1 MKKTMKRLQ
10 LLPFAIVVL
19 CLCACSSGGSD
30 THDTPN
36 PPHQPTR
43 FPISISTSLVS
54 RVSDTGFDHADC
66 IGLFVVN
73 HNADGSAATLL
84 AKGNYVDN
92 MRFTYSGTWTPDTPI
107 YWDDETTHA
116 DFYLYYP
123 YQSGIADVTTM
134 PVTVRSDQSTVDNY
148 KASEIV
154 AGSTFN
160 VAPTAQ
166 AVAITAHHLMSQ
178 LVIRVAAG
186 NGFTTEKLVAAQ
198 VAVKVNGVKTQ
209 ALVDIAHA
217 KVVATG
223 DATSVTPLFAD
234 GKYKALIVPQTVA
247 KTNLVTVTVDGRD
260 FNLPK
265 AFTFAGGK
273 SYQMTVTVSKT
284 SNGINVN
291 ITDWDSDGTD
301 YGGTA
306 E

>member
-1 MKKTMKRLQ
+1 M
-10 LLPFAIVVL
+10 A
-19 CLCACSSGGSD
+19 
-30 THDTPN
+30 
-36 PPHQPTR
+36 
-43 FPISISTSLVS
+43 S
-54 RVSDTGFDHADC
+54 RVSDTGFDNADH
-66 IGLFVVN
+66 IGLYVVN
-73 HNADGSAATLL
+73 HNADGSSPSLL
-84 AKGNYVDN
+84 AKGNHVDN

-107 YWDDETTHA
+107 YWEDETTHA

-123 YQSGIADVTTM
+123 YQASITDVTSM
-134 PVTVRSDQSTVDNY
+134 PVTTKSDQSSVDNY

-154 AGSTFN
+154 AGSALN

-166 AVAITAHHLMSQ
+166 AVSITARHLMSQ

-186 NGFTTEKLVAAQ
+186 NGFTTEKLAAAQ
-198 VAVKVNGVKTQ
+198 VAVKINGVKTQ
-209 ALVDIAHA
+209 ALLHIANG
-217 KVVATG
+217 KLTATG
-223 DATSVTPLFAD
+223 DATSVTPLLTN
-234 GKYKALIVPQTVA
+234 GTYKALIVPQTVE
-247 KTNLVTVTVDGRD
+247 KTNLITVTVDGRD

-265 AFTFAGGK
+265 AFTFVGGK